1 MSNQFNLPKIVSS
14 RKISGIEEHK
24 TTVEKL
30 IKFLGYR
37 KIKIFGLDTIDASI
51 KSNEPILF
59 TFNNSKLNQIK
70 KFNKQKFVRFATNK
84 VGKLTKK
91 QEKIKKCLSTVPIYT
106 VVDERNDL
114 VMSVPHSFLEPKKE
128 DRNNWEIPIYFSF
141 LDKNHADFYC
151 QDLNEEFSYLNK
163 TFEIRTLNLGLYYE
177 LVYTQGSGSLFYL
190 FPDLEGIK
198 SAKSLSKTKLAG
210 IGIPSFGY
218 KSISVKDSRG
228 NLWDGKF
235 FDPSSGERI
244 TPVFL
249 NCSDAIKYWKKFRK
263 LETGFKLPNRPQ
275 IEYLKLDRQIFRTE
289 ESEFLSKNFV
299 FFPSTDYFKNTK

>member
-91 QEKIKKCLSTVPIYT
+91 QEKIKK
-106 VVDERNDL
+106 
-114 VMSVPHSFLEPKKE
+114 
-128 DRNNWEIPIYFSF
+128 
-141 LDKNHADFYC
+141 
-151 QDLNEEFSYLNK
+151 
-163 TFEIRTLNLGLYYE
+163 
-177 LVYTQGSGSLFYL
+177 
-190 FPDLEGIK
+190 
-198 SAKSLSKTKLAG
+198 
-210 IGIPSFGY
+210 
-218 KSISVKDSRG
+218 
-228 NLWDGKF
+228 
-235 FDPSSGERI
+235 
-244 TPVFL
+244 
-249 NCSDAIKYWKKFRK
+249 
-263 LETGFKLPNRPQ
+263 
-275 IEYLKLDRQIFRTE
+275 
-289 ESEFLSKNFV
+289 
-299 FFPSTDYFKNTK
+299 